1 MDIGGDD
8 HAAAGDFVSDKIGC
22 DPLAPG
28 DVFHLLR
35 DMALAGVMHLCTDA
49 VAGAPRYPFVSHT
62 ESIILT

>member
-1 MDIGGDD
+1 MDIGRDD
-8 HAAAGDFVSDKIGC
+8 HAAARDFIADEVGG

-28 DVFHLLR
+28 DVFHLLCNS
-35 DMALAGVMHLCTDA
+35 AQAGVMHLCTDA